1 MRLTL
6 LKLVCVCSLIY
17 SDIVGGIKN
26 KQWTQISFI
35 VVQAEFVLPV
45 KTAERAAGLHS
56 VYVQISSFVSDVQ
69 VFFVVFFNPGN

>member
-45 KTAERAAGLHS
+45 MYS